1 MPPPTASP
9 ANADSGPVLFTAAWD
24 NCSVHL
30 SLDYMALK
38 ERAERFL
45 ALDLKPS
52 AGGGRPDI
60 SIRRTDSGWAFESSI
75 GARSV
80 MREDDAAFLLFEL
93 LAMEFGN
100 RTRRPV
106 VHAGV
111 FMVDGGAVLYL
122 GDRQQGKSSLTFAAW
137 RRGHAI
143 LGDDRI
149 TLAIEDDAVRSL
161 PKCLKLRLDHSLPRA
176 EWRSLVPQD
185 SAFVGTLKGDSR
197 WILSRR
203 LPGVLDSHVAVPVRA
218 VAVLRRIDA
227 GPTHIDEVATTEA
240 LADALP
246 MATVGENTPL
256 DVLRF
261 LKPHAPGG
269 RIRRLNVAPG
279 DIERGV
285 DLLAKL

>member
-1 MPPPTASP
+1 
-9 ANADSGPVLFTAAWD
+9 
-24 NCSVHL
+24 
-30 SLDYMALK
+30 MALK
-38 ERAERFL
+38 ERIERFL
-45 ALDLKPS
+45 GLELTPG
-52 AGGGRPDI
+52 AGEDEAEI
-60 SIRRTDSGWAFESSI
+60 TVRRTAGGWAFESPI
-75 GARSV
+75 GPRGV
-80 MREDDAAFLLFEL
+80 TREDDAAFLLFEL
-93 LAMEFGN
+93 LALEFGK

-106 VHAGV
+106 VHAGA

-137 RRGHAI
+137 RRGHDI

-149 TLAIEDDAVRSL
+149 ALVIADGAVRSL
-161 PKCLKLRLDHSLPRA
+161 PKCRKLRLDDGLPRA
-176 EWRSLVPQD
+176 EWRSLVPLHG
-185 SAFVGTLKGDSR
+185 AFVGTLKGDSR

-203 LPGVLDSHVAVPVRA
+203 LPGVFDSQAAAPVRA

-227 GPTHIDEVATTEA
+227 GPTHIDEVAATEA
-240 LADALP
+240 LADTLP

-285 DLLAKL
+285 ELLVNL

>member
-1 MPPPTASP
+1 M
-9 ANADSGPVLFTAAWD
+9 LFTAAWD
-24 NCSVHL
+24 DCSAHL
-30 SLDYMALK
+30 SLDDMALK
-38 ERAERFL
+38 ERTERFL
-45 ALDLKPS
+45 ALDLTP
-52 AGGGRPDI
+52 GGDNPEI
-60 SIRRTDSGWAFESSI
+60 TVRRTDGGWAFETPV
-75 GARSV
+75 GPRGV
-80 MREDDAAFLLFEL
+80 TREDDAAFLLFEL

-106 VHAGV
+106 VHAGA

-122 GDRQQGKSSLTFAAW
+122 GGRQQGKSSLTFAAW
-137 RRGHAI
+137 RHGHAI

-149 TLAIEDDAVRSL
+149 ALVIEDGAVRSL
-161 PKCLKLRLDHSLPRA
+161 PKCMKLRLDDGLPRD
-176 EWRSLVPQD
+176 EWLSLVPEH

-203 LPGVLDSHVAVPVRA
+203 LPGVLDSQDAVPVCA

-227 GPTHIDEVATTEA
+227 GPTHIDEVAATEA
-240 LADALP
+240 LADTLP
-246 MATVGENTPL
+246 MASVGENTPL

-261 LKPHAPGG
+261 LKPHARAG

-285 DLLAKL
+285 ELLAAL